1 MPNHHQIRVCLISAS
16 YNSRVYNKLL
26 HLTNKDERNY
36 LKRYKKLTD
45 RYNSL
50 LGLSLA
56 KKLSAKRLSDNLS
69 LLHNEVG
76 QPYLVGCNEY
86 ISISHCEDTIVVAM
100 SSNKVGIDVEKNLPS
115 KGYELFLADEEYA
128 LFNKSEN
135 KDDLLTTIWTLKE
148 SYVKLKGTG
157 FFLDPTIISFNK
169 IKDKWFLK
177 DDTCT
182 FYSENLPNGM
192 KLSIATEEEILIRLV
207 EKITENELIECL
219 YSHIVC

>member
-1 MPNHHQIRVCLISAS
+1 MLSNRSKIRVGRISAS
-16 YNSRVYNKLL
+16 YDARVYNKLL
-26 HLTNKDERNY
+26 HLTDKDEKQY

-56 KKLSAKRLSDNLS
+56 KKLSNKRPRGHLS
-69 LLHNEVG
+69 LLHNELG
-76 QPYLVGCNEY
+76 QPYLAGCNES

-100 SSNKVGIDVEKNLPS
+100 SSNKVGVDVEKRLPN
-115 KGYELFLADEEYA
+115 KGHELFLADEEYA
-128 LFNKSEN
+128 LFNKSKN
-135 KDDLLTTIWTLKE
+135 KDDLLTTLWTLKE

-169 IKDKWFLK
+169 IKDRWFLK
-177 DDTCT
+177 DDTCI

-192 KLSIATEEEILIRLV
+192 KLSIAIEEETSINL
-207 EKITENELIECL
+207 EKVTESEVIEYL
-219 YSHIVC
+219 YS